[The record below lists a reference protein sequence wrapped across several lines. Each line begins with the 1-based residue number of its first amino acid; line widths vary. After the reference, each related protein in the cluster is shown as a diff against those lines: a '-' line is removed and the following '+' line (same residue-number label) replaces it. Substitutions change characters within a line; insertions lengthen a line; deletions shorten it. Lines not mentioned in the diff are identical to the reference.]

1 MLAMIALGGAVGSV
15 TRYLLGGMVQRLAG
29 ITFPIGTLAVNVT
42 GSFLAGFLLRHFMN
56 DQTQPLLRG
65 ALIVGFCG
73 GFTTFSA
80 FTAET
85 MGLVQGGAYGKAA
98 SYVMA
103 SVALSL
109 AAVFAGFAA
118 GTLVSPHHNG

>member
-15 TRYLLGGMVQRLAG
+15 TRYLLGGVVQRTAALA
-29 ITFPIGTLAVNVT
+29 FPIGTLAVNVT
-42 GSFLAGFLLRHFMN
+42 GSFIAGFLLRYFMN
-56 DQTQPLLRG
+56 VQTHPTLRA

-80 FTAET
+80 FTTET
-85 MGLVQGGAYGKAA
+85 LGLFEGGEYARAA
-98 SYVMA
+98 LYVTA

-109 AAVFAGFAA
+109 MAVFAGFAA
-118 GTLVSPHHNG
+118 GVVAVPHHSR

>member
-15 TRYLLGGMVQRLAG
+15 TRYLLGGIVQRTAGLA
-29 ITFPIGTLAVNVT
+29 FPVGTLAVNVS
-42 GSFLAGFLLRHFMN
+42 GSFLAGFLLRYFMN
-56 DQTQPLLRG
+56 VQTHPFLRA

-80 FTAET
+80 FTTET
-85 MGLVQGGAYGKAA
+85 LGLFEGGEYGRA
-98 SYVMA
+98 SLYVVA

-109 AAVFAGFAA
+109 LAVFAGFTA
-118 GTLVSPHHNG
+118 GVIAVPHHSR

>member
-15 TRYLLGGMVQRLAG
+15 MRYLLGGVVQRAAG
-29 ITFPIGTLAVNVT
+29 MAFPIGTLAINVS
-42 GSFLAGFLLRHFMN
+42 GSFLAGFLLRYFMN
-56 DQTQPLLRG
+56 VQTHPTLRA

-80 FTAET
+80 FTTET
-85 MGLVQGGAYGKAA
+85 LGLFEGGEYARAA
-98 SYVMA
+98 LYVAA

-109 AAVFAGFAA
+109 MAVFAGFAA
-118 GTLVSPHHNG
+118 GLVAIPHHSR

>member
-15 TRYLLGGMVQRLAG
+15 TRYLLGGIVQRAAGLA
-29 ITFPIGTLAVNVT
+29 FPVGTLMVNVT
-42 GSFLAGFLLRHFMN
+42 GSFIAGFLLRYFMN
-56 DQTQPLLRG
+56 VQTHPLLRG

-80 FTAET
+80 FTTETLGLAE
-85 MGLVQGGAYGKAA
+85 GGEYGRAA
-98 SYVMA
+98 LYVLA

-109 AAVFAGFAA
+109 AAVFAGFTA
-118 GTLVSPHHNG
+118 GVIAMPHHSR

>member
-1 MLAMIALGGAVGSV
+1 MIALGGAVGSV
-15 TRYLLGGMVQRLAG
+15 TRYLLGGIVQRAAGLA
-29 ITFPIGTLAVNVT
+29 FPVGTLMVNVT
-42 GSFLAGFLLRHFMN
+42 GSFIAGFLLRYFMN
-56 DQTQPLLRG
+56 VQTHPLLRA

-80 FTAET
+80 FTTET
-85 MGLVQGGAYGKAA
+85 LGLVEGGEYSRAA
-98 SYVMA
+98 TYVLA

-118 GTLVSPHHNG
+118 GVIAVPHHSR

>member
-15 TRYLLGGMVQRLAG
+15 ARYLLGGVVQRAAG
-29 ITFPIGTLAVNVT
+29 MAFPIGTLAINVS
-42 GSFLAGFLLRHFMN
+42 GSFLAGFLLRYFMN
-56 DQTQPLLRG
+56 VQTHPSLRA

-80 FTAET
+80 FTTET
-85 MGLVQGGAYGKAA
+85 LGLFEGGEYARAA
-98 SYVMA
+98 LYVAA

-109 AAVFAGFAA
+109 MAVFAGFAA
-118 GTLVSPHHNG
+118 GIVAVPHHSR

>member
-15 TRYLLGGMVQRLAG
+15 TRYLLGGVVQRAAG
-29 ITFPIGTLAVNVT
+29 MAFPIGTLAVNVT
-42 GSFLAGFLLRHFMN
+42 GSFVAGFLLRYFMN
-56 DQTQPLLRG
+56 VQTHPTLRA

-80 FTAET
+80 FTTET
-85 MGLVQGGAYGKAA
+85 LGLFEGGEYARAA
-98 SYVMA
+98 LYVAA

-109 AAVFAGFAA
+109 MAVFAGFAA
-118 GTLVSPHHNG
+118 GIVAVPHHTR